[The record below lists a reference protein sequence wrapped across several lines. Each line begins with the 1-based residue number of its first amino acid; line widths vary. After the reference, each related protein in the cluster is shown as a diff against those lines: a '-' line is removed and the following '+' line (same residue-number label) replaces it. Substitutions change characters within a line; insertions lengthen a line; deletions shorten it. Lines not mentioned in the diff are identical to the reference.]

1 MSQIAQQG
9 PPIVVRSLRKYF
21 KGSRAVDDVSFA
33 VERGEVFGILG
44 PNGAGKTTTVECITG
59 ALKRDGGDITVLG
72 VDPSQDRQV
81 VRERVGYQMQASALP
96 ASLRVNEALDLY
108 ASFYASP
115 VPVTTLL
122 DAVGLTAQR
131 NRPFGKLSGGQKQ
144 RLSIALALIGT
155 PDIVVLD
162 ELTTGVDP
170 EGRREV
176 WRLVEGFKDQGIT
189 FLLVSHDLDEVDHLC
204 DRFAIIADGRT
215 RFVGTSDELVRRYP
229 APSPS
234 RWALEDSYVAFLDDV
249 RQKEG
254 TIR

>member
-1 MSQIAQQG
+1 MSQIVQQS
-9 PPIVVRSLRKYF
+9 PAIEVRGLRKHF
-21 KGSRAVDDVSFA
+21 KGSRAIDDVSFS
-33 VERGEVFGILG
+33 VERGEIFGVLG

-59 ALKRDGGDITVLG
+59 ALKPDSGDITVLG
-72 VDPSQDRQV
+72 VNPLQDRHV

-96 ASLRVNEALDLY
+96 ANLRVKEALDLY

-115 VPVTTLL
+115 APVADLM
-122 DAVGLTAQR
+122 DAVGLAPHR

-176 WRLVEGFKDQGIT
+176 WRLVEDFKDQGIT
-189 FLLVSHDLDEVDHLC
+189 FILVSHDLDEIDRLC
-204 DRFAIIADGRT
+204 DRFTIIADGRT

-234 RWALEDSYVAFLDDV
+234 RWALEDAYVAFLNDA
-249 RQKEG
+249 RQQEG
-254 TIR
+254 TNR

>member
-1 MSQIAQQG
+1 MSQRTQQAPAIA
-9 PPIVVRSLRKYF
+9 VRNLRKHF
-21 KGSRAVDDVSFA
+21 RGSRAVNDVTFS

-44 PNGAGKTTTVECITG
+44 PNGAGKTTTVECIAG
-59 ALKRDGGDITVLG
+59 ALKPDDGDITVLG
-72 VDPSQDRQV
+72 VHPSQDRQV
-81 VRERVGYQMQASALP
+81 VRERVGYQMQTSTLP
-96 ASLRVNEALDLY
+96 ASLRVKEALDLY

-115 VPVTTLL
+115 APVADLL
-122 DAVGLTAQR
+122 DAVGLAPHR

-155 PDIVVLD
+155 PDVVVLD

-189 FLLVSHDLDEVDHLC
+189 CILVSHDLDEIDRLC
-204 DRFAIIADGRT
+204 DRFAIIVDGRT
-215 RFVGTSDELVRRYP
+215 RFVGASDELVVRY
-229 APSPS
+229 ASPS
-234 RWALEDSYVAFLDDV
+234 RARWTLEDSYVAFLDDA

>member
-1 MSQIAQQG
+1 MSQWTQQDAAIA
-9 PPIVVRSLRKYF
+9 VRSLRKHF
-21 KGSRAVDDVSFA
+21 KGSRAVNDVSFA

-59 ALKRDGGDITVLG
+59 ALRPDGGDITVLG
-72 VDPSQDRQV
+72 VDPSHARGV

-96 ASLRVNEALDLY
+96 ASLRVKEALDLY

-115 VPVTTLL
+115 APVADLM
-122 DAVGLTAQR
+122 DAVGLTSHR

-176 WRLVEGFKDQGIT
+176 WRLVEDFKDQGIT
-189 FLLVSHDLDEVDHLC
+189 LILVSHDLDEIDRLC
-204 DRFAIIADGRT
+204 DRFTIIADGRT

-234 RWALEDSYVAFLDDV
+234 RWTLEDSYVAFLNDA
-249 RQKEG
+249 RQQEG
-254 TIR
+254 TNR